1 MFQLVDKPDHKE
13 LGISEKQLKRIL
25 AGKKA
30 KPKVLVKNISDNV
43 FTVGIVADT
52 HLCSTHE
59 KLNELHTFYAIMKK
73 EGIDTVLHAGDYL
86 AGWKVYRGQE
96 NEVHTFGAKNQAQ
109 YVVDNYPKVEGIT
122 TYFISGNHDLSW
134 WTLAGIDPGE
144 LIAGQRPDMI
154 YLGQYQGEVRVNKI
168 KIRLMHADGNAYALS
183 YKAQKISEQIPSGQ
197 KPQLLLFGHW
207 HQAFY
212 FFYRTIHIMNC
223 GCFEGQSS
231 FLARKGIN
239 PIIGGWTAEIRVAN
253 DRRNT
258 ILSFRPCFIPFF

>member
-1 MFQLVDKPDHKE
+1 MFELVDKPDHKE
-13 LGISEKQLKRIL
+13 LGISDKQLKRIL
-25 AGKKA
+25 AGKKV
-30 KPKVLVKNISDNV
+30 KPKILVKNISDNV

-59 KLNELHTFYAIMKK
+59 KLNELHTFYAILKK

-96 NEVHTFGAKNQAQ
+96 NEVHTFGVKNQAQ
-109 YVVDNYPKVEGIT
+109 YVIDNYPKVEGIT

-239 PIIGGWTAEIRVAN
+239 PIIGGWTAEIRVAE